1 MTGLWV
7 NWLTSKKLADC
18 KYNDYYWEKQEK
30 TQFFFVC
37 TASGATDSALWTYC
51 PDMLLRR
58 P

>member
-1 MTGLWV
+1 MEPIIYIIDSV
-7 NWLTSKKLADC
+7 VSFCDC

-30 TQFFFVC
+30 TQFFIVC